1 MIEKKKRQIRIGE
14 AVDTG
19 ATYAVLLLV
28 AAIFFFPCLWL
39 ILASFSKSG
48 SIYSF
53 DGFFPKTYSMDTFR
67 KLFTDTSLYNYPR
80 WFKNT
85 LYVAAGRCI
94 LGTFLTI
101 LTAYTMSRFTFR
113 ARKPLMKAT
122 MVLGM
127 FPSFMGMTAVY
138 LLMISPN

>member
-1 MIEKKKRQIRIGE
+1 MIEKKKRPIRIGE

-53 DGFFPKTYSMDTFR
+53 DGFFPHEYSLSSFE
-67 KLFTDTSLYNYPR
+67 KLFTDTSLYNYPQ
-80 WFKNT
+80 WFLNT
-85 LYVAAGRCI
+85 LIVTSAPARSNAFALSYSQLVPGNTGI
-94 LGTFLTI
+94 NTFGL
-101 LTAYTMSRFTFR
+101 
-113 ARKPLMKAT
+113 AT
-122 MVLGM
+122 LCLH
-127 FPSFMGMTAVY
+127 T
-138 LLMISPN
+138 

>member
-48 SIYSF
+48 SIYSI
-53 DGFFPKTYSMDTFR
+53 D
-67 KLFTDTSLYNYPR
+67 
-80 WFKNT
+80 
-85 LYVAAGRCI
+85 
-94 LGTFLTI
+94 
-101 LTAYTMSRFTFR
+101 
-113 ARKPLMKAT
+113 
-122 MVLGM
+122 
-127 FPSFMGMTAVY
+127 
-138 LLMISPN
+138 